1 MSCTDCFHGTIHEG
15 NPKGKEETLHNV
27 LTYIAAPETGPTSSS
42 QIIFIT
48 DVFGFNLVNNKLL
61 ADKDAAETR
70 CLVLMPN
77 VIPGGGAPLSAIELF
92 DSLSTHVG
100 LFDVTGQAKR
110 AGAAMKA
117 VAIFAPFAVRTRNA
131 YPKLLK
137 FSRNVRASLPVDA
150 KLGVAGFCWGGMHST
165 KLTGKPAEEGG
176 SRALFHAHF
185 VAHPA
190 GLKVPDDFVVAAK
203 RYKVSISLAV
213 GDLDRVLSKDKIER
227 IERGLGEAFRRDSD
241 GYEVKTYGGCK
252 HGFAVRADSKRT
264 TEDEAAVEAAAQAV
278 YWFKKHLGLMG
289 KR

>member
-42 QIIFIT
+42 QIILIT

-61 ADKDAAETR
+61 ADKYAAETR

-137 FSRNVRASLPVDA
+137 FSRDVRASLPVDA
-150 KLGVAGFCWGGMHST
+150 KL
-165 KLTGKPAEEGG
+165 AEEGG

-203 RYKVSISLAV
+203 RYKVSISLARPFNDNDDDDDDDDDGNDEDV
-213 GDLDRVLSKDKIER
+213 GVAPKN
-227 IERGLGEAFRRDSD
+227 
-241 GYEVKTYGGCK
+241 GGR
-252 HGFAVRADSKRT
+252 HTST
-264 TEDEAAVEAAAQAV
+264 QQYHTI
-278 YWFKKHLGLMG
+278 
-289 KR
+289 